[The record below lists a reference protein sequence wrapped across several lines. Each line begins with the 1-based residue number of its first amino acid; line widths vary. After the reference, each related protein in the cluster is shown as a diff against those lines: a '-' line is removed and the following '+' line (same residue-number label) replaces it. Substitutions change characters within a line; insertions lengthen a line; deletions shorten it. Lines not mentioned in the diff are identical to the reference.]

1 MAQRLVL
8 NVIPIGH
15 RPDASSP
22 VFISFLHN
30 AEIEKPFVGF
40 IFSLSKEENKEHS
53 ISKPKKNLRR
63 KMQLTRESDL
73 EMLTQGSQISNSPS
87 TAGVYEECKENLEG
101 YQDISSVKIVK
112 ASSEWKELDYTNIVL
127 PSSQD
132 GKLVSTFTKSK
143 KSLIKRKERNFEE
156 TTIWTKEGQHMDT
169 NVSSTA
175 VIQNPVTSAELSVTK
190 MESTRDHIIPP
201 CEKINERLDIKMQD
215 KYGIRKINNDATSGL
230 TDSQASSY
238 EKEMSQKQLSFFLC
252 ASSNNDVNDSEKRAL
267 PIEPLKCQL
276 VKQMNVGMLPEDR
289 IIDHIKSS
297 QNEEVCLGSSDTNV
311 PQNKS
316 MQVILK
322 ADETDDPNW
331 TKNGNRKDSSS
342 LEYID
347 SQIQRETSMIQ
358 LPVITDILIPTSGK
372 LNSSLCTVSADKQ
385 RNDDAKERESLP
397 DKNGKGEEQ
406 NVNCTCSSIEI
417 SESGASCYKSIL
429 TKKNIDQQNLETNGK
444 PVEKGIR
451 SIDAV
456 ENSPCRRE
464 AILAEQNSIKHQGIS
479 EKDFP
484 YVQPVYP
491 YLEKEVDHC
500 KPTCDQIILKGSLI
514 SSQSDEDVLSE
525 SRKFSV
531 EDVCRKESIYNS
543 TELNVPTLLIQN
555 QKTICS
561 EHVLSNMQQSEFNRN
576 NLITDNIM
584 EALSSK
590 NVAEKTVIKAETKHM
605 ADEESAQ
612 CEGNKNKPDQV
623 ESSLSSVEI
632 PPPHVLSD
640 PSKEIKAQSK
650 VQGSFVAY
658 GTDSSISAPSGLDM
672 VAQAYSPCPDSFSL
686 DLESLPDTQLEGIL
700 ESHSL
705 EFQSQKTCVLNDLQ
719 ICSKD
724 KSNQY
729 AARKQGENKT
739 PPPDSTK
746 IHANNVRD
754 ETKKICD
761 PSKQEDATDVV
772 YGLIKELSNLNR
784 LIMSTHR
791 DLDSFKRLKS
801 RRSRQHGKLL
811 SHNMNNMTSM
821 VRAVKKKR
829 EL

>member
-1 MAQRLVL
+1 
-8 NVIPIGH
+8 
-15 RPDASSP
+15 
-22 VFISFLHN
+22 
-30 AEIEKPFVGF
+30 
-40 IFSLSKEENKEHS
+40 
-53 ISKPKKNLRR
+53 
-63 KMQLTRESDL
+63 MQLTRESDL
-73 EMLTQGSQISNSPS
+73 EMLTQGSQTSNSPS
-87 TAGVYEECKENLEG
+87 TAVYKEYKENVEG
-101 YQDISSVKIVK
+101 YQDISSVKVLK
-112 ASSEWKELDYTNIVL
+112 ASSEWKKLDYTNIVL

-132 GKLVSTFTKSK
+132 GKLVPTFTKSK

-156 TTIWTKEGQHMDT
+156 TTIWTKE
-169 NVSSTA
+169 
-175 VIQNPVTSAELSVTK
+175 
-190 MESTRDHIIPP
+190 
-201 CEKINERLDIKMQD
+201 
-215 KYGIRKINNDATSGL
+215 
-230 TDSQASSY
+230 
-238 EKEMSQKQLSFFLC
+238 
-252 ASSNNDVNDSEKRAL
+252 
-267 PIEPLKCQL
+267 
-276 VKQMNVGMLPEDR
+276 
-289 IIDHIKSS
+289 
-297 QNEEVCLGSSDTNV
+297 
-311 PQNKS
+311 
-316 MQVILK
+316 
-322 ADETDDPNW
+322 
-331 TKNGNRKDSSS
+331 
-342 LEYID
+342 
-347 SQIQRETSMIQ
+347 
-358 LPVITDILIPTSGK
+358 
-372 LNSSLCTVSADKQ
+372 
-385 RNDDAKERESLP
+385 
-397 DKNGKGEEQ
+397 
-406 NVNCTCSSIEI
+406 
-417 SESGASCYKSIL
+417 
-429 TKKNIDQQNLETNGK
+429 NLETNGK

-464 AILAEQNSIKHQGIS
+464 AILAEQNSIGHQGIS
-479 EKDFP
+479 GKVFP
-484 YVQPVYP
+484 DVQPVYP

-500 KPTCDQIILKGSLI
+500 KPTCDQMILKGSLI

-612 CEGNKNKPDQV
+612 CEGIKSKPDQV

-672 VAQAYSPCPDSFSL
+672 VAQAYSPCLDSFSL

-705 EFQSQKTCVLNDLQ
+705 EFQSQK
-719 ICSKD
+719 ICSND

-729 AARKQGENKT
+729 AARKRENKT

-746 IHANNVRD
+746 IYANNVRD

-821 VRAVKKKR
+821 VCAVKKKR